1 MRYQFADCILDV
13 ERHEL
18 SLSGQPVALE
28 PQVFDL
34 IHLLVRNAGN
44 LVSQDEIL
52 NEIWGGRVISDSAL
66 SSRVNAAR
74 KAVGDSGREQRIIKT
89 IPRRGFQLI
98 IPVESESTADT
109 GVAPQPEIRQTVRY
123 TTSHDGTVLAYAI
136 SGSGPKV
143 MRAGHFLTHLEK
155 DWHSPVWRP
164 YLDAIGSHHTV
175 IRYDQ
180 RGTGL
185 SDRELRAP
193 TLENYVADL
202 KAVADAAGLERFP
215 LIGTSQGVPIAI
227 HFAANNPE
235 RVSRLILYGGFAL
248 GRMLRDSDDVA
259 DEANAL
265 LTLIRAG
272 WGKPESGFM
281 VAFTSVFCPG
291 ASHEEIANLVDIQ
304 LASTTPDNAARIRG
318 AFDRFSVIDLL
329 EKVRAP
335 TLVIH
340 ARNDSLH
347 PVSQGQLLA
356 SKIPDAEFLEVESS
370 NHIAL
375 PSDPVFQE
383 IVTAELEFLARDIPG
398 SEG

>member
-1 MRYQFADCILDV
+1 MRYRFSDCILDV

-18 SLSGQPVALE
+18 FRGGRPVPVE

-44 LVSQDEIL
+44 LVTQNDIMG
-52 NEIWGGRVISDSAL
+52 EIWSGRIVSDSAL

-74 KAVGDSGREQRIIKT
+74 KAVGDSGKKQDVIKT
-89 IPRRGFQLI
+89 ISRRGFQLI
-98 IPVESESTADT
+98 VPVENESGMDIA
-109 GVAPQPEIRQTVRY
+109 GANAQPQDRQTVRY
-123 TTSHDGTVLAYAI
+123 TTSDDGTQLAYAV
-136 SGSGPKV
+136 SGSGPEV

-155 DWHSPVWRP
+155 DWHSPIWRP
-164 YLDAIGSHHTV
+164 YLDAIGSEHTI

-185 SDRELRAP
+185 SERELRSP
-193 TLENYVADL
+193 TLENYSADL
-202 KAVADAAGLERFP
+202 RAVADAVGLERFP
-215 LIGTSQGVPIAI
+215 VIGTSQGVPIAI

-248 GRMLRDSDDVA
+248 GRMMRDKGQVEE
-259 DEANAL
+259 EATAL

-281 VAFTSVFCPG
+281 VAFTSLFCPG
-291 ASHEEIANLVDIQ
+291 ASHEEISNLVDIQ
-304 LASTTPDNAARIRG
+304 LASTSPENAASIRA

-329 EKVRAP
+329 DKVQAP

-356 SKIPDAEFLEVESS
+356 SRIPNAEFLQVESS

-375 PSDPVFQE
+375 PSDPAFQE
-383 IVTAELEFLARDIPG
+383 IVAAELEFLARDTA
-398 SEG
+398 